1 MKLDVLAF
9 GAHPDDVEL
18 SCSGTLMQSI
28 EQGKKV
34 GVVDLTRGELGTRG
48 SAELRIKE
56 ASSSAKILGLS
67 ERINLNMADG
77 FFLNDKDHQ
86 LKIIKQLRYYQ
97 PDVVLANAIS
107 DRHIDHGR
115 GAALV
120 ADACFLSGLKKIETD
135 CEGVKQNAWRPKVLY
150 HYIQDHYLK
159 PDFVVDVTKFWDRK
173 IESIMAFSS
182 QFYDPKSDQNNT
194 PISSKEFMSFIAS
207 RAREFGR
214 PIGATYAEGFQVKR
228 VIGVNDI
235 TSLG

>member
-56 ASSSAKILGLS
+56 ASASAKILGLS

-120 ADACFLSGLKKIETD
+120 CLLFKWIEKD
-135 CEGVKQNAWRPKVLY
+135 
-150 HYIQDHYLK
+150 
-159 PDFVVDVTKFWDRK
+159 
-173 IESIMAFSS
+173 
-182 QFYDPKSDQNNT
+182 
-194 PISSKEFMSFIAS
+194 
-207 RAREFGR
+207 
-214 PIGATYAEGFQVKR
+214 
-228 VIGVNDI
+228 
-235 TSLG
+235 